1 MPKNVLQKSG
11 CGGPLPGIDPLLVDT
26 WKWPLTFC
34 NLYGYLQEALHYFE
48 MLILQTFLVVNGGK
62 MIAREQAGPIGKKSI
77 KH

>member
-1 MPKNVLQKSG
+1 MPKNVLQKSS
-11 CGGPLPGIDPLLVDT
+11 CGGPLVWYLKVDT
-26 WKWPLTFC
+26 DFLHFVWLLTRGSTLFW
-34 NLYGYLQEALHYFE
+34 